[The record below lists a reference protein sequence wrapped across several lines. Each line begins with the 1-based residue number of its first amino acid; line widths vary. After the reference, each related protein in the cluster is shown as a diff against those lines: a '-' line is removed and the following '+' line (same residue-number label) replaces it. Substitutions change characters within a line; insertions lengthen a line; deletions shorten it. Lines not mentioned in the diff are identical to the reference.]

1 LEDKF
6 EEKMKKILWVDDE
19 IEMLKSHIMFIQEK
33 GYEVETVTNG
43 EDAIELVK
51 ANDYDLIFLDEMM
64 AGLTGLQTLS
74 EIMDINP
81 NIPVVMITKSE
92 EENLMEEAIGSKITD
107 YLIKPVNP
115 SQVLLVIK
123 KILEKKKISSEYI
136 AKDYL
141 QDFRE
146 ISLSLQSELTWQ
158 DWLAINNKLVMWDLE
173 FDQHN
178 SNDLRATLNDLKK
191 ECNKEFGKFIE
202 NNYKKWI
209 TNTNSPDTP
218 LLSTEVVNRHVFPL
232 LDNIQTLFFIVIDC
246 LRLDQWLVMQNLL
259 NDFYHIERTDYFA
272 ILPTATEFAR
282 NSLFSGLFPSEIYT
296 YYPDMWIND
305 DSQTDEKSKNIYEK
319 DLLQL
324 LLDRKRIKL
333 RNELKYIKIIDPEY
347 GRGFENN
354 LLSYQNSHLVA
365 VVYNFLD
372 MILHSRYD
380 SQIIKEIS
388 LDEAAFRSLTH
399 TWFTHSSLFSVLKTI
414 SKMKNTKVVITTD
427 HGSIRALRGA
437 KIMGD
442 KSATP
447 NLRFKFGKGLKI
459 DSKQGIFLTNPQ
471 DYKLPKL
478 GLMTNFIIAKEDF
491 YLVYAN
497 DYHRYL
503 SQYKDTFLHGGIS
516 LEEMIIP
523 VVTLTPK
530 Q

>member
-1 LEDKF
+1 
-6 EEKMKKILWVDDE
+6 
-19 IEMLKSHIMFIQEK
+19 
-33 GYEVETVTNG
+33 
-43 EDAIELVK
+43 
-51 ANDYDLIFLDEMM
+51 
-64 AGLTGLQTLS
+64 
-74 EIMDINP
+74 
-81 NIPVVMITKSE
+81 
-92 EENLMEEAIGSKITD
+92 
-107 YLIKPVNP
+107 
-115 SQVLLVIK
+115 
-123 KILEKKKISSEYI
+123 
-136 AKDYL
+136 
-141 QDFRE
+141 
-146 ISLSLQSELTWQ
+146 
-158 DWLAINNKLVMWDLE
+158 
-173 FDQHN
+173 
-178 SNDLRATLNDLKK
+178 
-191 ECNKEFGKFIE
+191 
-202 NNYKKWI
+202 
-209 TNTNSPDTP
+209 
-218 LLSTEVVNRHVFPL
+218 
-232 LDNIQTLFFIVIDC
+232 
-246 LRLDQWLVMQNLL
+246 
-259 NDFYHIERTDYFA
+259 
-272 ILPTATEFAR
+272 
-282 NSLFSGLFPSEIYT
+282 
-296 YYPDMWIND
+296 MWIIND
-305 DSQTDEKSKNIYEK
+305 NKTKEKSKNKYEK

-333 RNELKYIKIIDPEY
+333 RNDLKYIKIIDPDY

-380 SQIIKEIS
+380 SQVIKEIS

-478 GLMTNFIIAKEDF
+478 GLMTNFIIAKEDY